1 MKYADVILPL
11 PLENS
16 YTYRIPED
24 LERAVT
30 PGCRVIVH
38 FGKKRYYTAIVMEVH
53 DREPV
58 SDFETKEIYALLDA
72 TPVLRRPQLRFWKWI
87 SSYYICKLGDVYK
100 AALPSGL
107 KLESE
112 TAVTYNE
119 DFEATAPLRPNEQAV
134 LDAFSGV
141 LKLTISELEKKT
153 GLRNVVP
160 IVSSLMV
167 KGAVEV
173 SEELKRG
180 FVPKTQAFI
189 RLAEAYRDETK
200 LQAVFEDLKR
210 AKKQELLLVSF
221 LDLSHTLNPA
231 LSKELSKKELLE
243 RSGYTSAV
251 LEGLLKR
258 GILESYEKEVGRLQV
273 SVCRLQ
279 EPNPLS
285 PAQEKAYGE
294 IHEAFKTKEV
304 CLLHG
309 VTSSGKTEIYV
320 RLIHEVLRL
329 GRQVLYMLPEIA
341 ITTQITERLAKLFGD
356 KLLVYHSKFSDNERV
371 EVWNKLLHNDE
382 PMRLGR
388 QVLYM
393 LPEIAI
399 TTQITER
406 LAKLF
411 GDKLLVYHSKFSDN
425 ERVEVWNKLLHN
437 DEPMLVLGVRSS
449 LFLPFKDLGLI
460 IVDEE
465 HENTYKQQDPAPRYH
480 ARNAAI
486 VLAGMHG
493 GKTLLGSATPS
504 IDSYFNAT
512 AGKYGLVELSTRY
525 GDCLMPEIITVDVK
539 ELKRK
544 KIMKDTLFSPLLV
557 EKVREA
563 LSRGEQAILFQNRRG
578 FAPMI
583 ECRGCGWV
591 PRCVNCDV
599 SLTYHKAHNQLVCH
613 YCGYTYRLPQV
624 CPECKG
630 TEFKMQGFGT
640 EKVEEEIAGQFPA
653 AKVER
658 LDFDTARTRTAY
670 ERIISDFE
678 KGKTQILI
686 GTQMLSKGLDFGNV
700 SVVGILSADS
710 LMNFPD
716 FRAHERAYQLMVQV
730 SGRAGRRDKRGTV
743 ILQTTQP
750 EHPLIRMVQ
759 HFAYKEMVSLQ
770 LSERSM
776 FRYPPYY
783 RLIVLILRSRNE
795 EALQEMSALYAE
807 KLRARLGER
816 VLGPVTPPITR
827 VQTLHIKKIV
837 LKIEISAGIAP
848 LREILE
854 GIHTEMQGYVPFKQL
869 LVHYDVDPA

>member
-16 YTYRIPED
+16 YTYSIPVDMEKS
-24 LERAVT
+24 VV

-38 FGKKRYYTAIVMEVH
+38 FGKKRYYTAIVMSVH
-53 DREPV
+53 ERMPDTPYEI
-58 SDFETKEIYALLDA
+58 KEIYALLDA
-72 TPVLRRPQLRFWKWI
+72 TPILRRPQLRFWQWL
-87 SSYYICKLGDVYK
+87 SSYYLCKLGDVYK

-107 KLESE
+107 KIESE
-112 TAVTYNE
+112 TAVTYND
-119 DFEATAPLRPNEQAV
+119 DFEADAPLRPNEQVV
-134 LDAFSGV
+134 LDAFSGT
-141 LKLTISELEKKT
+141 LKLTVAELEKKT

-160 IVSSLMV
+160 VIASLMAR
-167 KGAVEV
+167 GAVMV

-180 FVPKTQAFI
+180 FIPKTQTFI
-189 RLAEAYRDETK
+189 RLSDNYRDEEK
-200 LQAVFEDLKR
+200 LQAVFSEFKR
-210 AKKQELLLVSF
+210 AKKQEHLLVCF
-221 LDLSHTLNPA
+221 LDLSHALNPV
-231 LSKELSKKELLE
+231 LVQEVSKKELLE
-243 RSGYTSAV
+243 RSGCSTAI

-258 GILESYEKEVGRLQV
+258 GILESYEKEVSRLQM
-273 SVCRLQ
+273 SVCRLL

-285 PAQEKAYGE
+285 PAQEQAYEE
-294 IHEAFKTKEV
+294 IHEAFKSHEV

-320 RLIHEVLRL
+320 RLIDEVLKM

-341 ITTQITERLAKLFGD
+341 VTTQITERLAKLFGD

-371 EVWNKLLHNDE
+371 EVWNRLLY
-382 PMRLGR
+382 G
-388 QVLYM
+388 
-393 LPEIAI
+393 
-399 TTQITER
+399 
-406 LAKLF
+406 
-411 GDKLLVYHSKFSDN
+411 G
-425 ERVEVWNKLLHN
+425 
-437 DEPMLVLGVRSS
+437 EPMLILGVRSS
-449 LFLPFKDLGLI
+449 LFLPFKSLGLI

-493 GKTLLGSATPS
+493 AKTLLGSATPS

-512 AGKYGLVELSTRY
+512 IGKYGLVELSTRY
-525 GDCLMPEIITVDVK
+525 GDCRMPDIIPVDIR

-557 EKVREA
+557 EKVSTA
-563 LSRGEQAILFQNRRG
+563 LSQGEQVILFQNRRG

-583 ECRGCGWV
+583 ECKSCGWV
-591 PRCVNCDV
+591 PHCVNCDV
-599 SLTYHKAHNQLVCH
+599 SLTYHKYHNQLVCH
-613 YCGYTYRLPQV
+613 YCGYTYQLPLQ
-624 CPECKG
+624 CPECKS
-630 TEFKMQGFGT
+630 TDLRMMGFGT
-640 EKVEEEIAGQFPA
+640 EKVEEEIATLFPD

-670 ERIISDFE
+670 ERIIADFE

-700 SVVGILSADS
+700 SVVGILNADS

-730 SGRAGRRDKRGTV
+730 SGRAGRRDKQGTV
-743 ILQTTQP
+743 VLQTSQP

-759 HFAYKEMVSLQ
+759 QFAYKEMVRLQ

-783 RLIVLILRSRNE
+783 RLIVVVLRSRNE
-795 EALQEMSALYAE
+795 AVLQELSTLYAE
-807 KLRARLGER
+807 SLRKRLGER
-816 VLGPVTPPITR
+816 VLGPVTPPVTR

-837 LKIEISAGIAP
+837 LKIEVAAAIAP
-848 LREILE
+848 VREILD
-854 GIHTEMQGYVPFKQL
+854 TVYAEMQRYLPFKQL
-869 LVHYDVDPA
+869 IVHYDVDPA

>member
-16 YTYRIPED
+16 YTYSIPSD
-24 LERAVT
+24 LEKAVT
-30 PGCRVIVH
+30 SGCRVIVH

-53 DREPV
+53 EHTPDSV
-58 SDFETKEIYALLDA
+58 FETKEIYALLDA

-87 SSYYICKLGDVYK
+87 ASYYLCKLGDVYK

-119 DFEATAPLRPNEQAV
+119 EYVADAPLRPYEQAV
-134 LDAFSGV
+134 LDAFKGV
-141 LKLTISELEKKT
+141 LKLTVSELEKKT

-160 IVSSLMV
+160 VVASLMTR
-167 KGAVEV
+167 GAVEV

-180 FVPKTQAFI
+180 FVPKTQVFV
-189 RLAEAYRDETK
+189 RLAEIYRNEEK
-200 LQAVFEDLKR
+200 LQAVFSELKR
-210 AKKQELLLVSF
+210 ARKQELLLVCY
-221 LDLSHTLNPA
+221 LDLSHALNPV

-243 RSGYTSAV
+243 RSGYTSSQ
-251 LEGLLKR
+251 LDGLLKR
-258 GILESYEKEVGRLQV
+258 GILECYDKEVGRLQMQ
-273 SVCRLQ
+273 VCRLV
-279 EPNPLS
+279 EPSPLS
-285 PAQEKAYGE
+285 PAQEKAYDE
-294 IHEAFKTKEV
+294 IHESFKSKDV

-320 RLIHEVLRL
+320 RLIDEVLKL
-329 GRQVLYMLPEIA
+329 GRQVLYLLPEIA

-371 EVWNKLLHNDE
+371 EVWNKLLYSN
-382 PMRLGR
+382 
-388 QVLYM
+388 
-393 LPEIAI
+393 
-399 TTQITER
+399 
-406 LAKLF
+406 
-411 GDKLLVYHSKFSDN
+411 
-425 ERVEVWNKLLHN
+425 
-437 DEPMLVLGVRSS
+437 EPMLILGVRSS
-449 LFLPFKDLGLI
+449 LFLPFKDLGLVV
-460 IVDEE
+460 VDEE

-486 VLAGMHG
+486 MLAGMHG
-493 GKTLLGSATPS
+493 AKTLLGSATPS
-504 IDSYFNAT
+504 IDTYFNAT
-512 AGKYGLVELSTRY
+512 NGKYGLVELNTRY
-525 GDCLMPEIITVDVK
+525 GDCLMPEIIPVDIK

-557 EKVREA
+557 EKVNSA
-563 LSRGEQAILFQNRRG
+563 LEQGEQAILFQNRRG
-578 FAPMI
+578 FAPLI
-583 ECRGCGWV
+583 ECRACGWV
-591 PRCVNCDV
+591 PHCVNCDV
-599 SLTYHKAHNQLVCH
+599 SLTYHKSRNQLVCH
-613 YCGYTYRLPQV
+613 YCGYTYQLPQQ

-630 TEFKMQGFGT
+630 VELKMMGFGT
-640 EKVEEEIAGQFPA
+640 EKVEEEIAALFPA
-653 AKVER
+653 VRVER

-670 ERIISDFE
+670 ERIIADFE

-700 SVVGILSADS
+700 SVVGILNADS

-743 ILQTTQP
+743 ILQTSQP

-759 HFAYKEMVSLQ
+759 QFAYKEMVNLQ

-783 RLIVLILRSRNE
+783 RLIILVLRSRNE
-795 EALQEMSALYAE
+795 TVLQEMSVLYAE
-807 KLRARLGER
+807 KLRVRLGER
-816 VLGPVTPPITR
+816 VLGPVTPPVTR
-827 VQTLHIKKIV
+827 IQTLHIRKIV
-837 LKIEISAGIAP
+837 LKIEIAAAITP
-848 LREILE
+848 LREILDVV
-854 GIHTEMQGYVPFKQL
+854 HAEMQGYLPFKQL

>member
-1 MKYADVILPL
+1 MRGRALTVRPFLLLLTSEMKYADVILPL

-16 YTYRIPED
+16 YTYSIPTD
-24 LERAVT
+24 LEAAVT

-53 DREPV
+53 ERRPNT
-58 SDFETKEIYALLDA
+58 DFETKEIYALLDA
-72 TPVLRRPQLRFWKWI
+72 SPVLRRPQLRFWKWI
-87 SSYYICKLGDVYK
+87 ASYYMCKLGDVYK
-100 AALPSGL
+100 VALPSGL

-112 TAVTYNE
+112 TAVTYNA
-119 DFEATAPLRPNEQAV
+119 DFEADGPLRPNEQTV
-134 LDAFSGV
+134 LDAFKGV
-141 LKLTISELEKKT
+141 LKLTVSELEKKT

-160 IVSSLMV
+160 SGCSS
-167 KGAVEV
+167 
-173 SEELKRG
+173 
-180 FVPKTQAFI
+180 TI
-189 RLAEAYRDETK
+189 
-200 LQAVFEDLKR
+200 
-210 AKKQELLLVSF
+210 
-221 LDLSHTLNPA
+221 LD
-231 LSKELSKKELLE
+231 
-243 RSGYTSAV
+243 
-251 LEGLLKR
+251 GLLKR
-258 GILESYEKEVGRLQV
+258 GVLESYEKEVGRLQV
-273 SVCRLQ
+273 PVCRLQ
-279 EPNPLS
+279 PLSSLS
-285 PAQEKAYGE
+285 PAQEKAYSE
-294 IHEAFKTKEV
+294 IHDTFTSKDV

-320 RLIHEVLRL
+320 RLIDEVLKL

-341 ITTQITERLAKLFGD
+341 ITTQITERLAKLFGN

-371 EVWNKLLHNDE
+371 EVWNKLLHGNE
-382 PMRLGR
+382 PM
-388 QVLYM
+388 V
-393 LPEIAI
+393 
-399 TTQITER
+399 
-406 LAKLF
+406 
-411 GDKLLVYHSKFSDN
+411 
-425 ERVEVWNKLLHN
+425 
-437 DEPMLVLGVRSS
+437 VLGVRSS

-493 GKTLLGSATPS
+493 AKTLLGSATPS

-512 AGKYGLVELSTRY
+512 TGKYGLVELVTRY
-525 GDCLMPEIITVDVK
+525 GDCLMPEIITADIK

-557 EKVREA
+557 EKVNA
-563 LSRGEQAILFQNRRG
+563 SLARGEQAILFQNRRG
-578 FAPMI
+578 FAPLI
-583 ECRGCGWV
+583 ECKSCGWV
-591 PRCVNCDV
+591 PHCVNCDV
-599 SLTYHKAHNQLVCH
+599 SLTYHKYHNQLVCH
-613 YCGYTYRLPQV
+613 YCGYTIQLPPH
-624 CPECKG
+624 CPECQS
-630 TEFKMQGFGT
+630 TELKMMGFGT
-640 EKVEEEIAGQFPA
+640 EKVEEEIASLFPS

-700 SVVGILSADS
+700 SVVGILNADN
-710 LMNFPD
+710 LMNYPD
-716 FRAHERAYQLMVQV
+716 FRAHERAFQLMVQV

-743 ILQTTQP
+743 VLQTSQP

-759 HFAYKEMVSLQ
+759 HFAYKEMVRLQ

-783 RLIVLILRSRNE
+783 RLIVLVLRSRNE
-795 EALQEMSALYAE
+795 SVLQELSVIYAE
-807 KLRARLGER
+807 KLHARLGER
-816 VLGPVTPPITR
+816 VLGPVTPPVTR

-837 LKIEISAGIAP
+837 LKIEIAAAIAP
-848 LREILE
+848 VREILE
-854 GIHTEMQGYVPFKQL
+854 VVHSEMQRYLPFRQL

>member
-16 YTYRIPED
+16 YTYSIPSD
-24 LERAVT
+24 LEKAVT
-30 PGCRVIVH
+30 SGCRVIVH
-38 FGKKRYYTAIVMEVH
+38 FGKKRYYTAIVMEIHEHTPDSV
-53 DREPV
+53 
-58 SDFETKEIYALLDA
+58 FETKEIYALLDA

-87 SSYYICKLGDVYK
+87 ASYYLCKLGDVYK

-119 DFEATAPLRPNEQAV
+119 EYVADAPLRPNEQAV
-134 LDAFSGV
+134 LDAFKGV
-141 LKLTISELEKKT
+141 LKLTVSELEKKT

-160 IVSSLMV
+160 VVASLMTR
-167 KGAVEV
+167 GAVEV

-180 FVPKTQAFI
+180 FVPKTQVFV
-189 RLAEAYRDETK
+189 RLAEIYRNEEK
-200 LQAVFEDLKR
+200 LQAVFSELKR
-210 AKKQELLLVSF
+210 ARKQELLLVCY
-221 LDLSHTLNPA
+221 LDLSHALNPV

-243 RSGYTSAV
+243 RSGYTSSQ
-251 LEGLLKR
+251 LDGLLKR
-258 GILESYEKEVGRLQV
+258 GILECYDKEVGRLQMQ
-273 SVCRLQ
+273 VCRLV
-279 EPNPLS
+279 EPSPLS
-285 PAQEKAYGE
+285 PAQEKAYDE
-294 IHEAFKTKEV
+294 IHESFKSKDV

-320 RLIHEVLRL
+320 RLIDEVLKL
-329 GRQVLYMLPEIA
+329 GRQVLYLLPEIA

-371 EVWNKLLHNDE
+371 EVWNKLLYSN
-382 PMRLGR
+382 
-388 QVLYM
+388 
-393 LPEIAI
+393 
-399 TTQITER
+399 
-406 LAKLF
+406 
-411 GDKLLVYHSKFSDN
+411 
-425 ERVEVWNKLLHN
+425 
-437 DEPMLVLGVRSS
+437 EPMLILGVRSS
-449 LFLPFKDLGLI
+449 LFLPFKDLGLVV
-460 IVDEE
+460 VDEE

-486 VLAGMHG
+486 MLAGMHG
-493 GKTLLGSATPS
+493 AKTLLGSATPS
-504 IDSYFNAT
+504 IDTYFNAT
-512 AGKYGLVELSTRY
+512 NGKYGLVELNTRY
-525 GDCLMPEIITVDVK
+525 GDCLMPEIIPVDIK

-557 EKVREA
+557 EKVNSA
-563 LSRGEQAILFQNRRG
+563 LEQGEQAILFQNRRG
-578 FAPMI
+578 FAPLI
-583 ECRGCGWV
+583 ECRACGWV
-591 PRCVNCDV
+591 PHCVNCDV
-599 SLTYHKAHNQLVCH
+599 SLTYHKSRNQLVCH
-613 YCGYTYRLPQV
+613 YCGYTYQLPQQ

-630 TEFKMQGFGT
+630 VELKMMGFGT
-640 EKVEEEIAGQFPA
+640 EKVEEEIAALFPA
-653 AKVER
+653 VRVER

-670 ERIISDFE
+670 ERIIADFE

-700 SVVGILSADS
+700 SVVGILNADS

-743 ILQTTQP
+743 ILQTSQP

-759 HFAYKEMVSLQ
+759 QFAYKEMVNLQ

-783 RLIVLILRSRNE
+783 RLIILVLRSRNE
-795 EALQEMSALYAE
+795 TVLQEMSVLYAE
-807 KLRARLGER
+807 KLRVRLGER
-816 VLGPVTPPITR
+816 VLGPVTPPVTR
-827 VQTLHIKKIV
+827 IQTLHIRKIV
-837 LKIEISAGIAP
+837 LKIEIAAAITP
-848 LREILE
+848 LREILDVV
-854 GIHTEMQGYVPFKQL
+854 HAEMQGYLPFKQL

>member
-1 MKYADVILPL
+1 MRYADVILPL

-53 DREPV
+53 DREPA
-58 SDFETKEIYALLDA
+58 SGFETKEIYALLDA

-134 LDAFSGV
+134 LDAFGGV
-141 LKLTISELEKKT
+141 LRLTISELERKT

-160 IVSSLMV
+160 IVSSLMAR
-167 KGAVEV
+167 GAVEV

-180 FVPKTQAFI
+180 FVPKTQVFI
-189 RLAEAYRDETK
+189 RLAEEYRDEAR
-200 LQAVFEDLKR
+200 LRAVFEELRR
-210 AKKQELLLVSF
+210 ARKQELLLVGF
-221 LDLSHTLNPA
+221 LDLSHALNPA

-243 RSGYTSAV
+243 RSGYSATV
-251 LEGLLKR
+251 LDGLLKR
-258 GILESYEKEVGRLQV
+258 GILESYEKEVGRLRV
-273 SVCRLQ
+273 SVCRSR
-279 EPNPLS
+279 EPDPLS

-320 RLIHEVLRL
+320 RLIDEVLRL
-329 GRQVLYMLPEIA
+329 GRQVLYLLPEIA

-371 EVWNKLLHNDE
+371 EVWNKLLRDGQ
-382 PMRLGR
+382 PL
-388 QVLYM
+388 
-393 LPEIAI
+393 
-399 TTQITER
+399 
-406 LAKLF
+406 
-411 GDKLLVYHSKFSDN
+411 
-425 ERVEVWNKLLHN
+425 
-437 DEPMLVLGVRSS
+437 LVLGVRSS

-486 VLAGMHG
+486 VLGGMHG
-493 GKTLLGSATPS
+493 GKVLLGSATPS

-512 AGKYGLVELSTRY
+512 AGKYGLVELPVRY
-525 GDCLMPEIITVDVK
+525 GDRPMPEIVTVDVK
-539 ELKRK
+539 ELRRK
-544 KIMKDTLFSPLLV
+544 KIMKETLFSPLLV
-557 EKVREA
+557 EKVGEA
-563 LSRGEQAILFQNRRG
+563 LARGEQAILFQNRRG

-583 ECRGCGWV
+583 ECGECGWV
-591 PRCVNCDV
+591 PHCVNCDV
-599 SLTYHKAHNQLVCH
+599 SLTYHKAHHQLVCH

-630 TEFKMQGFGT
+630 TEFKMRGFGT
-640 EKVEEEIAGQFPA
+640 EKVEEEIAGLFPA

-678 KGKTQILI
+678 KGKTRILI

-716 FRAHERAYQLMVQV
+716 FRAHERAYQLMAQV

-759 HFAYKEMVSLQ
+759 RFAYKEMVGLQ

-783 RLIVLILRSRNE
+783 RLIVLVLRSRNE
-795 EALQEMSALYAE
+795 EALREMSALYAE

-816 VLGPVTPPITR
+816 VLGPVTPPVTR

-854 GIHTEMQGYVPFKQL
+854 GIHAEMRGYAAFKQL
-869 LVHYDVDPA
+869 LAHYDVDPA

>member
-16 YTYRIPED
+16 YTYGIPSD
-24 LERAVT
+24 LEKAVI

-38 FGKKRYYTAIVMEVH
+38 FGKKRYYTAIVTEVH
-53 DREPV
+53 ERTPN
-58 SDFETKEIYALLDA
+58 SSFETKEIYALLDA
-72 TPVLRRPQLRFWKWI
+72 TPILRRPQLRFWKWI
-87 SSYYICKLGDVYK
+87 ASYYLCKLGDVYK

-119 DFEATAPLRPNEQAV
+119 AFVADMALRPNEQAV
-134 LDAFSGV
+134 LDAFKGA
-141 LKLTISELEKKT
+141 LKLTVSELEKKT

-160 IVSSLMV
+160 VVASLMV
-167 KGAVEV
+167 RGAVEV
-173 SEELKRG
+173 NEEMKRG
-180 FVPKTQAFI
+180 FAPKTQSFV
-189 RLAEAYRDETK
+189 RLAEAYRDETR
-200 LQAVFEDLKR
+200 LQEVFSELKR
-210 AKKQELLLVSF
+210 ARKQELLLVCY
-221 LDLSHTLNPA
+221 LDLSHALNPVLA
-231 LSKELSKKELLE
+231 KEVSKKELLE
-243 RSGYTSAV
+243 RSGYTAAV
-251 LEGLLKR
+251 LDGLVKR
-258 GILESYEKEVGRLQV
+258 KILECYDKEVGRLQMQ
-273 SVCRLQ
+273 VCRLQ
-279 EPNPLS
+279 APSPLS
-285 PAQEKAYGE
+285 PAQEKAYDE
-294 IHEAFKTKEV
+294 IHEIFKSKEI

-309 VTSSGKTEIYV
+309 VTSSGKTEIYI
-320 RLIHEVLRL
+320 RLIDEVFKL
-329 GRQVLYMLPEIA
+329 GRQVLYLLPEIA

-371 EVWNKLLHNDE
+371 EVWNKLLHGN
-382 PMRLGR
+382 
-388 QVLYM
+388 
-393 LPEIAI
+393 
-399 TTQITER
+399 
-406 LAKLF
+406 
-411 GDKLLVYHSKFSDN
+411 
-425 ERVEVWNKLLHN
+425 
-437 DEPMLVLGVRSS
+437 EPMLVLGVRSS
-449 LFLPFKDLGLI
+449 LFLPFRDLGLI

-493 GKTLLGSATPS
+493 AKTLLGSATPS

-512 AGKYGLVELSTRY
+512 NGKYGLVELNSRF
-525 GDCLMPEIITVDVK
+525 GDCLMPEIIPVDIK

-557 EKVREA
+557 EKINTA
-563 LSRGEQAILFQNRRG
+563 LENGEQAILFQNRRG

-583 ECRGCGWV
+583 ECRSCGWV
-591 PRCVNCDV
+591 PHCVNCDV
-599 SLTYHKAHNQLVCH
+599 SLTYHKSRNQLVCH
-613 YCGYTYRLPQV
+613 YCGYTYQLPQQ

-630 TEFKMQGFGT
+630 TELKMMGFGT
-640 EKVEEEIAGQFPA
+640 EKVEEEIASIFPSI
-653 AKVER
+653 KVER

-670 ERIISDFE
+670 ERIIDDFE

-700 SVVGILSADS
+700 SVVGILNADS

-743 ILQTTQP
+743 ILQTSQP
-750 EHPLIRMVQ
+750 EHPLIHMVQ
-759 HFAYKEMVSLQ
+759 QFAYKEMVRLQ

-783 RLIVLILRSRNE
+783 RLIIIVLRSRNE
-795 EALQEMSALYAE
+795 TVLQEMSALYVD
-807 KLRARLGER
+807 KLHARLGER

-827 VQTLHIKKIV
+827 IQTLHIKKIV
-837 LKIEISAGIAP
+837 LKIEIAAAIASVRDIVDAVH
-848 LREILE
+848 L
-854 GIHTEMQGYVPFKQL
+854 EMQGYLPFKQL

>member
-24 LERAVT
+24 LKSAVT

-258 GILESYEKEVGRLQV
+258 GILESLQV

-294 IHEAFKTKEV
+294 IHETFKAKEV

-320 RLIHEVLRL
+320 RLIHEVL
-329 GRQVLYMLPEIA
+329 
-341 ITTQITERLAKLFGD
+341 
-356 KLLVYHSKFSDNERV
+356 
-371 EVWNKLLHNDE
+371 
-382 PMRLGR
+382 RLGR

-480 ARNAAI
+480 ARN
-486 VLAGMHG
+486 VRPYWVPPLP
-493 GKTLLGSATPS
+493 PS
-504 IDSYFNAT
+504 I
-512 AGKYGLVELSTRY
+512 LIST
-525 GDCLMPEIITVDVK
+525 L
-539 ELKRK
+539 
-544 KIMKDTLFSPLLV
+544 
-557 EKVREA
+557 
-563 LSRGEQAILFQNRRG
+563 RRG
-578 FAPMI
+578 NTV
-583 ECRGCGWV
+583 WL
-591 PRCVNCDV
+591 
-599 SLTYHKAHNQLVCH
+599 SY
-613 YCGYTYRLPQV
+613 LP
-624 CPECKG
+624 
-630 TEFKMQGFGT
+630 
-640 EKVEEEIAGQFPA
+640 A
-653 AKVER
+653 
-658 LDFDTARTRTAY
+658 
-670 ERIISDFE
+670 
-678 KGKTQILI
+678 
-686 GTQMLSKGLDFGNV
+686 
-700 SVVGILSADS
+700 
-710 LMNFPD
+710 
-716 FRAHERAYQLMVQV
+716 
-730 SGRAGRRDKRGTV
+730 TV
-743 ILQTTQP
+743 I
-750 EHPLIRMVQ
+750 
-759 HFAYKEMVSLQ
+759 A
-770 LSERSM
+770 
-776 FRYPPYY
+776 
-783 RLIVLILRSRNE
+783 
-795 EALQEMSALYAE
+795 
-807 KLRARLGER
+807 
-816 VLGPVTPPITR
+816 
-827 VQTLHIKKIV
+827 
-837 LKIEISAGIAP
+837 
-848 LREILE
+848 
-854 GIHTEMQGYVPFKQL
+854 
-869 LVHYDVDPA
+869 